1 MNQLRNMPKI
11 KKIVC
16 LGGGNAMPQ
25 AVLSGLKNYPVKI
38 SAISSMLDS
47 GGSAGKLRKSF
58 QTGVSFGDI
67 RRVILALSEAPQEIK
82 ANFSQRD
89 AFGHVMA
96 NVFCTAVTVA
106 TGNPEIA
113 ITKLKTRLAFPA
125 RHQAL
130 PVTLSDVELCAELN
144 NGEIINTETK
154 IDIPEAKKRS
164 QIKRVFLSSQA
175 TAYPLA
181 LTAIKNA
188 DLIVIGPG
196 DLYSS
201 LAQILLVQGIAQTIR
216 ESKAKV
222 VYIANA
228 MTKHG
233 ETNDFSVLDLVNEIE
248 KYLGA
253 AVDYVV
259 YNKALAIKEMIEA
272 TKKENPNL
280 IDAVRVDQDLP
291 RDKFIGE
298 NLLPASG
305 RVVHD
310 PQKLAEILLKL
321 CKR

>member
-1 MNQLRNMPKI
+1 MPKT
-11 KKIVC
+11 KYPKIVC

-25 AVLSGLKNYPVKI
+25 AVLSGLKKYPVKL

-67 RRVILALSEAPQEIK
+67 RRAILALSEAPQEIK
-82 ANFSQRD
+82 ASFSQRD
-89 AFGHVMA
+89 SLGHVMA

-106 TGNPEIA
+106 TGSPEIA
-113 ITKLKTRLAFPA
+113 IAKLKTRLAFPA

-130 PVTLSDVELCAELN
+130 PATLSDVELCAELK

-154 IDIPEAKKRS
+154 IDIPEAKKRP
-164 QIKRVFLSSQA
+164 QIKKVYLSPQA
-175 TAYPLA
+175 VAYPPA
-181 LTAIKNA
+181 IVAIKKA

-201 LAQILLVQGIAQTIR
+201 LAQILLVEGIAQAIR

-233 ETNDFSVLDLVNEIE
+233 ETNDFSVLDLANEIE
-248 KYLGA
+248 KYLGGA
-253 AVDYVV
+253 LDYVI
-259 YNKALAIKEMIEA
+259 YNKAPASKERIEA

-280 IDAVRVDQDLP
+280 IDAVRVDQDLSGE
-291 RDKFIGE
+291 KFIGE